1 MEQQRLEPSK
11 GVRALIYLNVVLVAL
26 YLASLAVV
34 PRSNEHTEWFW
45 DVWLYAGLTALPA
58 VLLVVRSRVD
68 RPLQL
73 PWLLIAA
80 GIAATWAGDL
90 VFALWDKELHTAGF
104 TLSDLLYLG
113 AYPLWWFGI
122 VLLAR
127 RERGERY
134 RSALIDGT
142 ITGLTLGAVVV
153 ATWLPP
159 LLNAHVDQE
168 IALRLV
174 FAMFD
179 LVLVVLAITV
189 LAPPGRRPSLASIVV
204 MVAAGT
210 LALADILYLNLVT
223 TERYDPASPVEIL
236 YALAIVS
243 FGLAPWVRNTTVI
256 RKETAGPGLGI
267 TAASASLVALGLIAT
282 ATVVEIPQMA
292 VAMATFAL
300 GIALL
305 RVLAAVRELKAIN
318 EGYKQARTDDLTGLA
333 NRRGFLEM
341 VEAHVSGPGEIAVA
355 MVDLDGFKE
364 VNDSLG
370 HPAGDR
376 LLGEVARRFSDA
388 APAGWGLARLGGDEF
403 GLVAEVNETDALVII
418 EQIRCELDRPIE
430 LEGIPVR
437 VSGSIGV
444 SVAKARDP
452 RRPDL
457 MRTADVAMYEAKR
470 GGPSIVAYRPH
481 LDPKGR
487 ERLAMVDDL
496 ARALANDGFRLVY
509 QPIIRTL
516 ERDVAAVEALIRWE
530 QPRLGPVSPGEFLS
544 VARRSGQITAIT
556 RFVVGRSIS
565 DLAPLWSQG
574 HKLRLNI
581 NVAADDLVAE
591 DFVAHV
597 VECLEQ
603 FSVAPDLLT
612 IELTEEELASD
623 HARARR
629 TLDELRDLGV
639 KVAIDDFGV
648 GYSSLSQLLAMP
660 VDELKIDRS
669 LVQASEVDPRAK
681 AIVRSAVELGRTL
694 AIDVVAEGVESLQ
707 QLESVRAAGVHLLQG
722 FHLELPNAI
731 EHLEPTVTRRTYM
744 GPEVAAASS

>member
-1 MEQQRLEPSK
+1 
-11 GVRALIYLNVVLVAL
+11 
-26 YLASLAVV
+26 
-34 PRSNEHTEWFW
+34 
-45 DVWLYAGLTALPA
+45 
-58 VLLVVRSRVD
+58 
-68 RPLQL
+68 
-73 PWLLIAA
+73 
-80 GIAATWAGDL
+80 
-90 VFALWDKELHTAGF
+90 
-104 TLSDLLYLG
+104 
-113 AYPLWWFGI
+113 
-122 VLLAR
+122 
-127 RERGERY
+127 
-134 RSALIDGT
+134 
-142 ITGLTLGAVVV
+142 
-153 ATWLPP
+153 
-159 LLNAHVDQE
+159 
-168 IALRLV
+168 
-174 FAMFD
+174 
-179 LVLVVLAITV
+179 
-189 LAPPGRRPSLASIVV
+189 
-204 MVAAGT
+204 
-210 LALADILYLNLVT
+210 
-223 TERYDPASPVEIL
+223 
-236 YALAIVS
+236 
-243 FGLAPWVRNTTVI
+243 
-256 RKETAGPGLGI
+256 
-267 TAASASLVALGLIAT
+267 
-282 ATVVEIPQMA
+282 
-292 VAMATFAL
+292 
-300 GIALL
+300 
-305 RVLAAVRELKAIN
+305 
-318 EGYKQARTDDLTGLA
+318 
-333 NRRGFLEM
+333 
-341 VEAHVSGPGEIAVA
+341 
-355 MVDLDGFKE
+355 
-364 VNDSLG
+364 
-370 HPAGDR
+370 
-376 LLGEVARRFSDA
+376 
-388 APAGWGLARLGGDEF
+388 
-403 GLVAEVNETDALVII
+403 
-418 EQIRCELDRPIE
+418 
-430 LEGIPVR
+430 
-437 VSGSIGV
+437 
-444 SVAKARDP
+444 
-452 RRPDL
+452 
-457 MRTADVAMYEAKR
+457 
-470 GGPSIVAYRPH
+470 
-481 LDPKGR
+481 
-487 ERLAMVDDL
+487 MVDDL

-530 QPRLGPVSPGEFLS
+530 HPRLGPVSPGEFLS